1 MHSGSRFYK
10 GARLAAAM
18 AGLAA
23 LTGFGLAPAHA
34 QELTVG
40 VTVTT
45 TGPAA
50 ALGIP
55 EKKAMALWPD
65 AIGGFKVKT
74 IVLDD
79 GADPTAATTNARR
92 LITENKVDVILG
104 SSTTPASTA
113 VSNVAFEAGV
123 PHIALGPVVLKPGR
137 KKWTV
142 IMPQPVSL
150 MAKAIFEHMVKNK
163 VKTVGLIGFGDSWG
177 DLWVKIFKGI
187 GEPMGLKL
195 IAEERYARADTSVAG
210 QALKLV
216 AAKPDAILVAA
227 SGTGAALPQVALKE
241 RGFPGLIYQTH
252 GAVSRDFI
260 RIAGKAAEGAILP
273 TGPVMMAEFQPDSA
287 LTKKPGLEFVK
298 AYEGKYGEGS
308 RSQFAGH
315 AWDALQVLK
324 RIVPVAA
331 KTVKPGTPEFRE
343 ALRKALLTEKEIAG
357 CHAVFN
363 FTEEDRY
370 GVDERARILITVKDG
385 KFAIVK

>member
-1 MHSGSRFYK
+1 MQSGSRFFK
-10 GARLAAAM
+10 GTRLAAAIT
-18 AGLAA
+18 GLAA
-23 LTGFGLAPAHA
+23 LTGLGLAPSHA
-34 QELTVG
+34 QELKVG

-55 EKKAMALWPD
+55 EKKAMALWPES
-65 AIGGFKVKT
+65 IGGFKVK
-74 IVLDD
+74 IIILDD
-79 GADPTAATTNARR
+79 GADPAAATTNARR
-92 LITENKVDVILG
+92 LITEDKVDVILG

-123 PHIALGPVVLKPGR
+123 PQIALGPVVLKPGR

-177 DLWVKIFKGI
+177 DLWVKIFKGV

-216 AAKPDAILVAA
+216 AAKPDAVLVAA

-241 RGFPGLIYQTH
+241 RGFKGLIYQTH

-260 RIAGKAAEGAILP
+260 RIGGKAAEGAILP
-273 TGPVMMAEFQPDSA
+273 TGPVMMAEAQPDST
-287 LTKKPGLEFVK
+287 LF
-298 AYEGKYGEGS
+298 
-308 RSQFAGH
+308 
-315 AWDALQVLK
+315 
-324 RIVPVAA
+324 
-331 KTVKPGTPEFRE
+331 
-343 ALRKALLTEKEIAG
+343 
-357 CHAVFN
+357 
-363 FTEEDRY
+363 
-370 GVDERARILITVKDG
+370 
-385 KFAIVK
+385 